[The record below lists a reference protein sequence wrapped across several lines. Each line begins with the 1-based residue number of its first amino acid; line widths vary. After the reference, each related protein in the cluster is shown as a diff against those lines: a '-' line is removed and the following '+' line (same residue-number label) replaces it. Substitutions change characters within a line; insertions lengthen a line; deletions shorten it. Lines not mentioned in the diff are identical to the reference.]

1 MTWKPEAVF
10 SFASP
15 LYTPLP
21 PTTTAQTKSGIAIQ
35 ERRMCS
41 SRQCT

>member
-1 MTWKPEAVF
+1 MTWKPGAVF

-15 LYTPLP
+15 LCTPLP
-21 PTTTAQTKSGIAIQ
+21 PTKTAQTKSSIAIQ